1 MDGTQT
7 PIASLPA
14 QGETT
19 LQHKVIDQRPAERLE
34 PRRFSGAIVL
44 ITGGTGSFG
53 STILKHFLTLPVA
66 EVRVVS
72 RDEKK
77 QEDQRQS
84 FTDGRIKH
92 YVADV
97 RDFRAMESVTRGVD
111 FIYHAAAL
119 KQVPSCEFHPMEA
132 VNTNVVGTHNV
143 LDAAIRNGVQRVVCL
158 STDKAV
164 YPINAMG
171 MSKALMEKVMI
182 AKSRAAESSQTVI
195 AGTRYGNV
203 LASRGSVVP
212 LFMNQVRRG
221 LPITITDPEMT
232 RFIMTLD
239 EAVKLCLNAF
249 QFGENGDLFVHKVP
263 AITIGR
269 LCQAILEVM
278 ERPDHPI
285 RVIGPRHG
293 EKHFETLLS
302 REEMSVAEDGGDHF
316 RVPPDNRPLN
326 YDAYVN
332 DGKPRVSRLDD
343 FNSQNARLL
352 DVPEMAAI
360 LATLPYVQAF
370 LSGAQPDAI

>member
-7 PIASLPA
+7 PIAISPVEGGATTKRKLA
-14 QGETT
+14 ADQGAVEG
-19 LQHKVIDQRPAERLE
+19 HGIRG
-34 PRRFSGAIVL
+34 FSGATVM

-77 QEDQRQS
+77 QDEQRRS
-84 FTDGRIKH
+84 FADGRIKH

-143 LDAAIRNGVQRVVCL
+143 LDAAIRAGVQRVVCL

-182 AKSRAAESSQTVI
+182 AKSRVAEGSPTVI

-221 LPITITDPEMT
+221 QPITITDPEMT
-232 RFIMTLD
+232 RFVMTLD
-239 EAVKLCLNAF
+239 EAVSLCLNAF
-249 QFGENGDLFVHKVP
+249 QFGANGDLFVRKVP
-263 AITIGR
+263 AVTLECLAR
-269 LCQAILEVM
+269 AILAVM
-278 ERPDHPI
+278 ERPEHPI

-302 REEMSVAEDGGDHF
+302 REEMSVAEDAGDHF
-316 RVPPDNRPLN
+316 RIPPDNRSL
-326 YDAYVN
+326 
-332 DGKPRVSRLDD
+332 K
-343 FNSQNARLL
+343 
-352 DVPEMAAI
+352 
-360 LATLPYVQAF
+360 
-370 LSGAQPDAI
+370 